1 MRWNRLECLWGPG
14 RMPKIA
20 APVNAFPSRIMPVPM
35 SRCLVVLATLVLAGC
50 ESGGSWPNLADVP
63 AEVKPGFQQASTLT
77 PPPAPAPPATPS
89 QAQAAMA
96 KVSGSVAGLG
106 AKLDQH
112 RNRFAQLQR
121 DLDSQ
126 SGRLDADIGA
136 GKGTSSD
143 DWSKAQAD
151 LSRLSADVDGLR
163 GLREDV
169 GTDAA
174 AAGGLVADLE
184 PVGRAT
190 LDDASKRQLET
201 LRGAVDTVLAGLGA
215 LDCDIGDAMA
225 RWQDKTTAQAGRLD
239 RAPPPLASPS
249 AAPQPSAPPA
259 LPTVRK
265 PRSGPPVAALA
276 SGPRESG
283 DRFKGRQPLVTLSF
297 EDPDLAFETKLRG
310 VVDKV
315 RAQYPDIAF
324 DVETIGAPPAQL
336 GKVRGMLK
344 GLDIP
349 NDVFVTPLKTGAT
362 PAIKLYPR

>member
-1 MRWNRLECLWGPG
+1 
-14 RMPKIA
+14 
-20 APVNAFPSRIMPVPM
+20 M

-63 AEVKPGFQQASTLT
+63 PEVKPGFRQASTLT
-77 PPPAPAPPATPS
+77 PPPPVPPATPS
-89 QAQAAMA
+89 EAQAAMA
-96 KVSGSVAGLG
+96 KVSGAVAGLG
-106 AKLDQH
+106 ARLDQH
-112 RNRFAQLQR
+112 RNRFAELER
-121 DLDSQ
+121 DLNSQ
-126 SGRLDADIGA
+126 SGLLDADIAA
-136 GKGTSSD
+136 GKGASSD
-143 DWSKAQAD
+143 DWSKAQSD
-151 LSRLSADVDGLR
+151 LSRLNADVGTLR

-190 LDDASKRQLET
+190 LDDSSKRQLET
-201 LRGAVDTVLAGLGA
+201 LRGAVGTVLAGLGS
-215 LDCDIGDAMA
+215 LDRDAGDAMA

-239 RAPPPLASPS
+239 RAPPPLAGAS
-249 AAPQPSAPPA
+249 AAPEPSAEPA
-259 LPTVRK
+259 RPAVRK
-265 PRSGPPVAALA
+265 PKPPVAALA
-276 SGPRESG
+276 GGPRDSG
-283 DRFKGRQPLVTLSF
+283 DRFKGRKALVTLTF
-297 EDPDLAFETKLRG
+297 ADPNLEFETKLRG

-344 GLDIP
+344 SLGIP
-349 NDVFVTPLKTGAT
+349 NDVFVTPANPGTA